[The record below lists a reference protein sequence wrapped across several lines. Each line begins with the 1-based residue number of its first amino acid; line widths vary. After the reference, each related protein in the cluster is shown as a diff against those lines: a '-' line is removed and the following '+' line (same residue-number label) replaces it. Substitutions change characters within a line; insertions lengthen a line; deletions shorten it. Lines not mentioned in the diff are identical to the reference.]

1 MRGVGRGIRR
11 PQGGTP
17 ERSNQSCKRLRAVC
31 YGVTCRGQPH
41 WVNAAHGELVVARG
55 VAAALARAR
64 GRAARM
70 GLRALV
76 TRARWF
82 LHDFSCCRTLPNPS
96 RTRRPPA
103 VVLGALA
110 PRSGVAF
117 SPSLYGRSRIMLGVW
132 AAAHSPYVRMVAMP
146 RSLPPR
152 ILICV
157 YLGVLQNLLVRF

>member
-17 ERSNQSCKRLRAVC
+17 ERSNRSCKRLRAVC

-41 WVNAAHGELVVARG
+41 GANAAHRELVVARG

-82 LHDFSCCRTLPNPS
+82 LHDFGCCRTLPNPS
-96 RTRRPPA
+96 RTRRRPPA

-110 PRSGVAF
+110 PRSGVALF
-117 SPSLYGRSRIMLGVW
+117 SVAVRTFSGHAGRVGGGALTVRAHGSHAQKPTAENPNLRLSRCSAKFTG
-132 AAAHSPYVRMVAMP
+132 
-146 RSLPPR
+146 
-152 ILICV
+152 
-157 YLGVLQNLLVRF
+157 